1 MVLKCSSVISPA
13 AINSSAFERRACRG
27 TPFLCKLYKTYRRN
41 DIEHGAQKNVGAAQR
56 YTGVSP
62 AGCLSAA
69 CPVGHR
75 ASRRRVSASA
85 REGSPSHDRY
95 VHSGESPPRKTDE
108 RNIHNTYIHPIRFF
122 TVIQCMAHNLP
133 IPPRAHRRCIA
144 SHRGIA
150 PHSSCTPSRIAS
162 ARGTRQF
169 LCTSL
174 QTISGSFPE
183 RVQSQATRRLLAT
196 PMKRAWPI

>member
-1 MVLKCSSVISPA
+1 MVLECSSVISPA

-41 DIEHGAQKNVGAAQR
+41 RHRTRRAKERWCSTALQG
-56 YTGVSP
+56 TSP

-69 CPVGHR
+69 CPVEHR
-75 ASRRRVSASA
+75 ESRRRVSASA

-162 ARGTRQF
+162 ARGARQF

-174 QTISGSFPE
+174 QTISGFFPE

-196 PMKRAWPI
+196 PLKRAWPI